1 MTDHKPLAGIKKK
14 TYLTL
19 EILGFKGFEKNS
31 WEYCFSVNWV
41 PGKSYLIAD
50 ALSRAPLFA
59 PEEVGDIAIGA

>member
-31 WEYCFSVNWV
+31 WSIASLSIGFL
-41 PGKSYLIAD
+41 GK
-50 ALSRAPLFA
+50 
-59 PEEVGDIAIGA
+59 AI